1 MQTCLQL
8 PSGYAAG
15 KAFWRMKKDKF
26 DIGRGCSNDFVKLQ
40 NLAPNADKSDDEGST
55 ANEVKVSIFICLT
68 DYYFFSVCFSY
79 VTLIEVG

>member
-55 ANEVKVSIFICLT
+55 ANEVKVSILYVRPIASSSE
-68 DYYFFSVCFSY
+68 FSQCHVPH
-79 VTLIEVG
+79 